1 VPPGG
6 VLDIPGRPLGVV
18 PVNVADD
25 LAHVGVRT
33 QVISR
38 SEEPDDGYSQVRR
51 CPMSKDFKKGDRVR
65 WDAGNQSSVGT
76 VEEKITKD
84 THAGKR
90 DVKASPEEPQY
101 LVKSEKS
108 GKTAVHHPDKLH
120 KA

>member
-1 VPPGG
+1 LAVMFTFSPNSRR
-6 VLDIPGRPLGVV
+6 VSSSSIRDAYPLRSRVFAGLEVV
-18 PVNVADD
+18 
-25 LAHVGVRT
+25 HV
-33 QVISR
+33 
-38 SEEPDDGYSQVRR
+38 
-51 CPMSKDFKKGDRVR
+51 SKDFKKGDRVR

-90 DVKASPEEPQY
+90 DVKASPEDPQY